1 MTIASFYAR
10 NMPRQLAG
18 SSVPPRITRRAPAFP
33 RMGGEAPELSEDM
46 KRRVMVERVAREL
59 FENLLFTGS
68 DTPVALEVR
77 RALNREFGEEL
88 VFRYLPGSPGMA
100 VLHNTPQGEEEV
112 PPATKAA
119 VLERAWAITLDKVDE
134 TML

>member
-10 NMPRQLAG
+10 NMPRQG
-18 SSVPPRITRRAPAFP
+18 SPVSPRIARRAPAFP
-33 RMGGEAPELSEDM
+33 RLGGEAPDLSEDM
-46 KRRVMVERVAREL
+46 KRSIMVERVAREL

-77 RALNREFGEEL
+77 RALNREFGEEF

-100 VLHNTPQGEEEV
+100 VLRNTPTGEEDI
-112 PPATKAA
+112 PPAIKAA